1 VLGSS
6 NTFGARL
13 KFNFQQSP
21 GPAVWQGKQEPPKGP
36 KPIVT
41 ETGYPSDPAAKA
53 RMMGIAKTGE
63 SIFEGIVAGFN
74 KNFPGGGGDRSAVDG
89 NPALHMGAPNKGKTG
104 PLGVVPKD
112 GSLVGP
118 KGYQPKFAPVNN
130 AGSATA

>member
-1 VLGSS
+1 
-6 NTFGARL
+6 
-13 KFNFQQSP
+13 
-21 GPAVWQGKQEPPKGP
+21 
-36 KPIVT
+36 
-41 ETGYPSDPAAKA
+41 
-53 RMMGIAKTGE
+53 MGIAKTGE

-130 AGSATA
+130 AGSATAWELGFLKGWRVICHFDIPCQLYKEPARFYFYRGESYVQITKLL